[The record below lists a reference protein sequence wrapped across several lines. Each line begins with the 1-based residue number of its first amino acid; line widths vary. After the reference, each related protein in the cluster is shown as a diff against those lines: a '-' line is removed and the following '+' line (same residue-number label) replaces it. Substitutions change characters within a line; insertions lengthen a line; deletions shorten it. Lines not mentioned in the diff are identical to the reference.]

1 MLVRNLYNFLDHS
14 SFHIDIYDNK
24 IHICNYKR
32 IISLG
37 SSKIIIKTNDKK
49 VSLIGN
55 NFSLNKLADNEILI
69 IGNLESLEIKDE

>member
-1 MLVRNLYNFLDHS
+1 MLSDKLRNFLDPS
-14 SFHIDIYDNK
+14 LFRIDIYDNK

-37 SSKIIIKTNDKK
+37 SSKITIKTNDKK
-49 VSLIGN
+49 VSLIGRE
-55 NFSLNKLADNEILI
+55 FSLNKLADKEILI

>member
-1 MLVRNLYNFLDHS
+1 MLSDKLRNFLDPS
-14 SFHIDIYDNK
+14 LFHIDIYDNK

-37 SSKIIIKTNDKK
+37 SSKITIKTNDKK
-49 VSLIGN
+49 VSLIGRE
-55 NFSLNKLADNEILI
+55 FSLNKLADKEILI